1 MPDFEK
7 LIEDLKK
14 DIEDVGNIDMYA
26 LFKTVNGQLLLVD
39 YLFIISDT
47 PSDYQ
52 EFTEGTTAVIMK
64 AESILKILE
73 LEKDMF

>member
-7 LIEDLKK
+7 LIDDLKK
-14 DIEDVGNIDMYA
+14 DIKDVGNIDMYA
-26 LFKTVNGQLLLVD
+26 LFKNIDGKLLLVD
-39 YLFIISDT
+39 YLFIVSDSPT
-47 PSDYQ
+47 DYQ

-73 LEKDMF
+73 LEKEL

>member
-1 MPDFEK
+1 MPDFKK
-7 LIEDLKK
+7 LIEELKK
-14 DIEDVGNIDMYA
+14 DIADVGNVDMYA
-26 LFKTVNGQLLLVD
+26 LFKNVNNHLLLVD

-73 LEKDMF
+73 LEKEMF